1 MTAIKRAAT
10 SVTALAAMVLIS
22 SAAQAL
28 TVTKTLT
35 PIYPGTITGTT
46 PYSTSEI
53 VKYTFTVAAPY
64 HFTFTAT
71 GSGGNFPFP
80 ITILASGTSGTYTE
94 QFGPFPV
101 HGTISYSL
109 TTAVPE
115 PGVWLMLAG
124 GFGLVGAAVR
134 RRTGAVVA

>member
-1 MTAIKRAAT
+1 MRIKKAVTGVTTIAA
-10 SVTALAAMVLIS
+10 ALLIS

-28 TVTKTLT
+28 TVTKTLH
-35 PIYPGTITGTT
+35 PVYPGTISGTT
-46 PYSTSEI
+46 TYSANE
-53 VKYTFTVAAPY
+53 VVNYTFTVAAPY

-80 ITILASGTSGTYTE
+80 IEIEASGTSGTYTE
-94 QFGPFPV
+94 KFGAFPV
-101 HGTISYSL
+101 HGSISYSL

-124 GFGLVGAAVR
+124 GFGLVGASAR
-134 RRTGAVVA
+134 RRTRAVVA